1 MIIIIFSD
9 YVSPACVP
17 LGVADR
23 NTIPDARMTGSTY
36 HDSRYHPSY
45 GRLNGK
51 RGKGGWCAKT
61 PSDRTDYLQVDMGAV
76 SSVCAVETQGIRVAW
91 VSTYKL
97 HFSVDGVTW
106 NNYKENNV
114 FKVSTL
120 IDCCLPSN
128 GVGWVELLPKHN
140 DIWRGSVNV

>member
-23 NTIPDARMTGSTY
+23 NTIPDARITASTFY
-36 HDSRYHPSY
+36 NNNYHPFY

-51 RGKGGWCAKT
+51 MGYGGWCTKT
-61 PSDRTDYLQVDMGAV
+61 TSERTDYLQVDMRAV
-76 SSVCAVETQGIRVAW
+76 SSVCAVETQGISGNW
-91 VSTYKL
+91 VKTFKL
-97 HFSVDGVTW
+97 HVSVDGVTW

-114 FKVSTL
+114 LKVS
-120 IDCCLPSN
+120 N
-128 GVGWVELLPKHN
+128 
-140 DIWRGSVNV
+140 

>member
-23 NTIPDARMTGSTY
+23 NTIPEARMTASTF
-36 HDSRYHPSY
+36 HDSHYHPSY

-51 RGKGGWCAKT
+51 RGNGGWCTKT

-76 SSVCAVETQGIRVAW
+76 SSVCAVATQGIQNSNSNSNLYFDTVKKFIRVW
-91 VSTYKL
+91 YNIQL
-97 HFSVDGVTW
+97 H
-106 NNYKENNV
+106 NNN
-114 FKVSTL
+114 
-120 IDCCLPSN
+120 
-128 GVGWVELLPKHN
+128 
-140 DIWRGSVNV
+140 